1 MTLELSPQS
10 AMIAGSYQVQ
20 KHPPD
25 MSILEGMGYTL
36 VPISRLDV
44 LYCNPYLPDGD
55 YSLRE
60 LADMGRYDVV
70 LSGPD
75 IMLAQGQY
83 PSPPSGPVFRNG
95 GLQSAGNKHAPERG
109 VVAVLRD
116 GTVVM
121 GRANGASAEDLQK
134 RFGQQGNPVRS
145 ALGGGVVLLENG
157 RKVSQRDLLLIQRVG
172 RRPGGFYARSM
183 DNGVHTIM
191 GIRKGRADAAWG
203 TTRSG
208 LDIQS
213 DFYRFGFGC
222 VLKFAHGSNV
232 FFDDCIERLNGRN
245 STGFGVTRAH

>member
-1 MTLELSPQS
+1 MTLELSLQN

-25 MSILEGMGYTL
+25 LSILEGMGYTL
-36 VPISRLDV
+36 VPISSVDV

-75 IMLAQGQY
+75 IIVAHGQY
-83 PSPPSGPVFRNG
+83 PAPPSGPVFRNG
-95 GLQSAGNKHAPERG
+95 GLQAPGNKHAPERG

-116 GTVVM
+116 GSVVM
-121 GRANGASAEDLQK
+121 GRANGSSASDLQN

-145 ALGGGVVLLENG
+145 ALGGGVILLENG
-157 RKVSQRDLLLIQRVG
+157 GKVSQRDLLLTQRVG
-172 RRPGGFYARSM
+172 RRPGGLYARSM
-183 DNGVHTIM
+183 NPGVHTIM
-191 GIRKGRADAAWG
+191 GIRKGRAYAAWC

-208 LDIQS
+208 LDIQTE
-213 DFYRFGFGC
+213 FYRFGFGC
-222 VLKFAHGSNV
+222 VLKFAHGSSV
-232 FFDDCIERLNGRN
+232 FFDDCIDRLNGRN
-245 STGFGVTRAH
+245 STGFGIIRAR